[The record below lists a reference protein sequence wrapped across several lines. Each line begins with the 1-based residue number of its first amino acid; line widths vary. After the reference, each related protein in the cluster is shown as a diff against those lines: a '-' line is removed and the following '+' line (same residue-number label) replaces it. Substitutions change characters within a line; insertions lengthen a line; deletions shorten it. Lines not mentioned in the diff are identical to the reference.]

1 MKYITQ
7 LNVHSDYELGQS
19 LIKIDDYIDFAK
31 KNNLKAIS
39 LTDDSTLSGVVEFYK
54 KAAVNGI
61 KPIIGAEFNICKNN
75 AESRR
80 EKTLSEILLY
90 AKNNEGFENLIQLSN
105 YANTKGNYK
114 QFKIDMDILQKY
126 SKGLI
131 CVTYELLPNKT
142 NTQLTEQIKKYKY
155 IFGEDLYIGLNEDEI
170 NVRNEQFID
179 LINIAKQFNI
189 KPVITSEVRYFDS
202 EEFQKFYELYKE
214 NLEKERPN
222 KKYFLGYFHY
232 RSFDELR
239 KIYHF
244 LNDKQ
249 FNKYISNIDEI
260 IQKCNID
267 LEKFYD
273 FSKLP
278 KYGTPKGYSPQ
289 EYLEE
294 LVKKGITE
302 RYPKIT
308 DEIKNR
314 YEYEL
319 KIIKQKNFADYFL
332 TVWDYVNYAIE
343 NDIPYGIG
351 RGYAP
356 CSIVC
361 YALKITHINPLE
373 NNLYF
378 ERFLN
383 PNENSYPNIDIDFG
397 HPEINKL
404 VSYINQK
411 YKNQTAKILTYG
423 TYSPVAAFMLAC
435 KFNDIPH
442 SECKKFCKIIKKEN
456 ANSLNSIIKNEDS
469 IFKKLCDEN
478 YVLTS
483 LSGENVELK
492 KVVEDSL
499 IYEGLKCNSTTHVAG
514 IIISHE
520 DLGNRIPV
528 TCDMRG
534 KITAQYTKEALET
547 LGYVKFDIIP
557 SAYISF
563 FNNIANEA
571 GVNLSKIPLDDNK
584 TFEDIK
590 NGETKDTY
598 ALCSDHCISYL
609 KKLKPDNIKQLC
621 TFISLYREKP
631 VRNGLMKEYIE
642 RKNGKVFEYPHPLLK
657 PILEETF
664 GILVYEEQV
673 IEIIKL
679 LTKCTLA
686 EADIVRNDIRQG
698 VFDTEALTVTLIK
711 NGFNKTTA
719 NRITK
724 LLLKNGA
731 FAYSKSHA
739 TGLAW
744 QNYYQAYLKAHYPE
758 CFSENN

>member
-19 LIKIDDYIDFAK
+19 LIKIDDYVDFAK

-39 LTDDSTLSGVVEFYK
+39 LTDDSTLSGVVEFYQ
-54 KAAVNGI
+54 KAIKNGI

-105 YANTKGNYK
+105 FANTKGNYK
-114 QFKIDMDILQKY
+114 QFKIDIDILQKY

-142 NTQLTEQIKKYKY
+142 NTQLTEQIKKYKS

-179 LINIAKQFNI
+179 LINIANQFNI
-189 KPVITSEVRYFDS
+189 KPVITSEVRYFNND
-202 EEFQKFYELYKE
+202 EFQKFDELYKE

-239 KIYHF
+239 QIYHF
-244 LNDKQ
+244 LTDKQ
-249 FNKYISNIDEI
+249 FNEYISNIDEI

-267 LEKFYD
+267 LENFYD

-278 KYGTPKGYSPQ
+278 KYDTPKGYNSQ

-319 KIIKQKNFADYFL
+319 KIIKQKNLADYFL

-383 PNENSYPNIDIDFG
+383 PNENSYPDIDIDFG

-411 YKNQTAKILTYG
+411 YQNQTAKILTYG
-423 TYSPVAAFMLAC
+423 TYSPVAAFMLAS
-435 KFNDIPH
+435 KFHNIPH
-442 SECKKFCKIIKKEN
+442 SECKKFCEMIKR
-456 ANSLNSIIKNEDS
+456 
-469 IFKKLCDEN
+469 
-478 YVLTS
+478 
-483 LSGENVELK
+483 
-492 KVVEDSL
+492 
-499 IYEGLKCNSTTHVAG
+499 KC
-514 IIISHE
+514 
-520 DLGNRIPV
+520 
-528 TCDMRG
+528 
-534 KITAQYTKEALET
+534 
-547 LGYVKFDIIP
+547 
-557 SAYISF
+557 
-563 FNNIANEA
+563 
-571 GVNLSKIPLDDNK
+571 
-584 TFEDIK
+584 
-590 NGETKDTY
+590 
-598 ALCSDHCISYL
+598 
-609 KKLKPDNIKQLC
+609 KQ
-621 TFISLYREKP
+621 
-631 VRNGLMKEYIE
+631 
-642 RKNGKVFEYPHPLLK
+642 
-657 PILEETF
+657 
-664 GILVYEEQV
+664 
-673 IEIIKL
+673 
-679 LTKCTLA
+679 
-686 EADIVRNDIRQG
+686 
-698 VFDTEALTVTLIK
+698 
-711 NGFNKTTA
+711 
-719 NRITK
+719 
-724 LLLKNGA
+724 
-731 FAYSKSHA
+731 
-739 TGLAW
+739 
-744 QNYYQAYLKAHYPE
+744 
-758 CFSENN
+758 SE

>member
-1 MKYITQ
+1 MNYVTQ

-19 LIKIDDYIDFAK
+19 LIKMDDYIDFAK
-31 KNNLKAIS
+31 NNNLKTIA
-39 LTDDSTLSGVVEFYK
+39 LTNDSVLSGVIEFYQK
-54 KAAVNGI
+54 TVKNGI
-61 KPIIGAEFNICKNN
+61 KPIIGAEFSICKNN

-80 EKTLSEILLY
+80 KKTLSEVLLY

-142 NTQLTEQIKKYKY
+142 NSQLSEQIKKYKA

-170 NVRNEQFID
+170 NVRNEHFID
-179 LINIAKQFNI
+179 LINIANQFNI
-189 KPVITSEVRYFDS
+189 KPVITSETRYFKKEDFS
-202 EEFQKFYELYKE
+202 KWEFYYCE
-214 NLEKERPN
+214 NLEKEKPN
-222 KKYFLGYFHY
+222 KKDFFGYFHDK
-232 RSFDELR
+232 SLDELR
-239 KIYHF
+239 QIYHF
-244 LNDKQ
+244 LTDKQ
-249 FNKYISNIDEI
+249 FNEYISNIDEI
-260 IQKCNID
+260 VQKCNVD

-278 KYGTPKGYSPQ
+278 KFDTPKGYNSQ

-294 LVKKGITE
+294 LVKKGIAE
-302 RYPKIT
+302 RYQKIT
-308 DEIKNR
+308 EEIKNR

-319 KIIKQKNFADYFL
+319 KIIKQKNIADYFL
-332 TVWDYVNYAIE
+332 IVWDYVNYAIE
-343 NDIPYGIG
+343 KGIPYGIG

-361 YALKITHINPLE
+361 YALKITHIDPIE

-383 PNENSYPNIDIDFG
+383 PNKKSFPDIDIDFG
-397 HPEINKL
+397 HPEINKIL
-404 VSYINQK
+404 DYISQK
-411 YKNQTAKILTYG
+411 YKKQTAKILTYG

-442 SECKKFCKIIKKEN
+442 SECKKLCKMIKKEN
-456 ANSLNSIIKNEDS
+456 VNSLKNIIKNEDS
-469 IFKKLCDEN
+469 KIKKLCDEN

-492 KVVEDSL
+492 KIVEDS
-499 IYEGLKCNSTTHVAG
+499 IVYEGLKYDFTTHVAG
-514 IIISHE
+514 KIISPD
-520 DLGNRIPV
+520 DLEHKIPV
-528 TCDMRG
+528 TYGRSG
-534 KITAQYTKEALET
+534 EFTTQYTKEALET

-563 FNNIANEA
+563 FNNIANMA
-571 GVNLSKIPLDDNK
+571 GVNLSDIPLDDNK
-584 TFEDIK
+584 TFELIK

-621 TFISLYREKP
+621 AFISLYREKP

-642 RKNGKVFEYPHPLLK
+642 RKKGKSFKYPQPSLK

-673 IEIIKL
+673 IEIIKA
-679 LTKCTLA
+679 LTGCTLA
-686 EADIVRNDIRQG
+686 EADILRNDIKQG
-698 VFDTEALTVTLIK
+698 VLDARTFTDILLK
-711 NGFNKTTA
+711 SGYNKTFA

-724 LLLKNGA
+724 LLLENGA

-739 TGLAW
+739 IGLAW

-758 CFSENN
+758 YFSENN